1 MASNKSTPAAP
12 PSSWVTYRRLIG
24 YALPHWKIFLV
35 SALTMVVY
43 AATDTGFAA
52 LMKPMLDDSFVARD
66 KDAIRNI
73 PLLLMGLFLVRG
85 ITGFISS
92 YGMNWVGRHVIQV
105 LRGEMFARLLQL
117 PNGYYDN
124 NATGQLVSKLIY
136 NVEQVSQ
143 ASTNAITI
151 LIRDSLTVIFLLA
164 WMFYISG
171 WLSML
176 FLIVGPILAVL
187 TRYVTRRYR
196 KISRRIQ
203 DSMAEVTEIA
213 SEAIEGQKVVKAFG
227 AQAYEQQQ
235 FDTVNRKNA
244 GLQMKHIATSAAAV
258 PFTQFLAASVLSGVI
273 YLATLDPMMDKISP
287 GGFVSFIAAMML
299 LMPCLKR
306 LSTVNAA
313 LQRGIAAAEGIFRM
327 LDEPAETDTGT
338 RTLERARGEIEFKNI
353 SFRYKPDQ
361 APVLNDL
368 SFRMEPGQMIA
379 LVGPSGSGKSTL
391 AGLLPRFY
399 DVQQG
404 AILLDDVDTREYRLA
419 DLRKQIALVS
429 QDVVLFND
437 TIANNIAYG
446 RPEISRADIE
456 RAAQMAH
463 AQEFIQKLPQGF
475 DTPVGE
481 KGVLLS
487 GGQRQRLAIARALLK
502 DAPILILDEATSAL
516 DTESERAI
524 QTALETLMQGRTTL
538 VIAHRLSTV
547 EKADQILVIEGG
559 AIVEAGRHA
568 ELLAKEGRYA
578 ALYRMQFRD
587 TVIGDVIKTS

>member
-1 MASNKSTPAAP
+1 MASTKTTADRP
-12 PSSWVTYRRLIG
+12 PGSWVTYRRLIG
-24 YALPHWKIFLV
+24 YALPHWKIFLA
-35 SALTMVVY
+35 SALTMAVY

-66 KDAIRNI
+66 HDAIRNI
-73 PLLLMGLFLVRG
+73 PLLLMALFLVRG

-124 NATGQLVSKLIY
+124 HATGQLVSKLIY

-151 LIRDSLTVIFLLA
+151 LIRDSLTVLFLLA

-171 WLSML
+171 WLALL
-176 FLIVGPILAVL
+176 FLVVGPFLAVL

-203 DSMAEVTEIA
+203 DSMADVTEIA
-213 SEAIEGQKVVKAFG
+213 SEAIEGHKVVKAFG
-227 AQAYEQQQ
+227 AQGYEQQQ
-235 FDTVNRKNA
+235 FDQVNRKNA

-258 PFTQFLAASVLSGVI
+258 PFTQFLAATVLSGVI
-273 YLATLDPMMDKISP
+273 YLATLDPMLDKISP

-313 LQRGIAAAEGIFRM
+313 LQRGIAAAEGIFQM
-327 LDEPAETDTGT
+327 LDEPTEPDSGT
-338 RTLERARGEIEFKNI
+338 RALTRARGEIEFKSI
-353 SFRYKPDQ
+353 SFRYQPEQ
-361 APVLNDL
+361 PPVLKDL

-379 LVGPSGSGKSTL
+379 LVGRSGSGKSTL
-391 AGLLPRFY
+391 ASLVPRFY
-399 DVQQG
+399 DPQQG
-404 AILLDDVDTREYRLA
+404 AVHLDGIDIRDYRLV
-419 DLRKQIALVS
+419 DLRRQIALVS

-437 TIANNIAYG
+437 SVANNIAYG
-446 RPEISRADIE
+446 RPDVSRAEIE
-456 RAAQMAH
+456 QAAQIAH
-463 AQEFIQKLPQGF
+463 ALEFIQQLPQGL
-475 DTPVGE
+475 DTNVGE

-524 QTALETLMQGRTTL
+524 QAALETLMQGRTTL

-547 EKADQILVIEGG
+547 EKADQILVMEGG
-559 AIVEAGRHA
+559 CIVESGRHA
-568 ELLAKEGRYA
+568 ELLAQEGRYA
-578 ALYRMQFRD
+578 ALYRLQFRD
-587 TVIGDVIKTS
+587 TVLP